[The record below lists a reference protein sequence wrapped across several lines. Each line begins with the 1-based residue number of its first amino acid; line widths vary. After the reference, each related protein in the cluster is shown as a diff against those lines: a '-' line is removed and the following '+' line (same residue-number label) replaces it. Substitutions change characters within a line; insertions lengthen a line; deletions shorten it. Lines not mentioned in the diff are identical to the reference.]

1 MHIIKVISVDDH
13 KIVRDGI
20 RAMLMSNK
28 EIKLIGEAS
37 GKEELFCLLE
47 KSMPDLLLLDI
58 AMPGTSGI
66 EITKELSQT
75 YPNIK
80 TLILSANKDEESIL
94 NSVQAGAHGF
104 LHKDSS
110 KHELISAIKAVYNDE
125 GYFSE
130 NLSKIIYNS
139 YIKKVKEP
147 AKKDKEP
154 CLSERET
161 DIIKLLGEGI
171 SYKEIADKL
180 NISPRTVETHK
191 SNILAKLNLN
201 NTIELVKYAIKEGI
215 IEL

>member
-1 MHIIKVISVDDH
+1 MNTIKVISVDDH

-20 RAMLMSNK
+20 RAMLMGNK

-37 GKEELFCLLE
+37 GKDELLCLLE
-47 KSMPDLLLLDI
+47 NSMPDLLLLDI

-66 EITKELSQT
+66 EITKELTQT
-75 YPNIK
+75 HPNLKI
-80 TLILSANKDEESIL
+80 LMLSANKDEESIL
-94 NSVQAGAHGF
+94 NSVHAGTHGF

-110 KHELISAIKAVYNDE
+110 KRELITAIKAVYNND

-147 AKKDKEP
+147 AITDQEP

-171 SYKEIADKL
+171 SHKEIADKL